1 MFKKL
6 FPKKNT
12 EPPAGPPTLSP
23 ALTASINN
31 FLGARGL
38 PSMPR
43 AAQKAF
49 ELSINP
55 DADARDF
62 VEVIQ
67 ADEALSAR
75 IIKIANS
82 VYFDRGRTT
91 ETIEQSVFVIGLTE
105 LRSLL
110 NANTLSDLFPL
121 RHSLRE
127 QFWANAIA
135 TAIGSKILAQRVLP
149 ERAGT
154 TFLAGLMHDI
164 GKLLMLQRATKDY
177 EQVVQLVREKG
188 ISFAEAETEFF
199 VFTHAEVGQLMGKQ
213 WNFSDELLSVLRCH
227 HDPWSQI
234 EIVEKRPIT
243 VARIVQIADLIAHS
257 LGIGHQIPLP
267 LFQERCRSELRTA
280 WKSLALSDS
289 DRDELV
295 QSILKTYEYESDL
308 YL

>member
-6 FPKKNT
+6 FPKKNLDA
-12 EPPAGPPTLSP
+12 PAGPPTLSP
-23 ALTASINN
+23 ALTSSIHN

-67 ADEALSAR
+67 ADEGLSAR

-110 NANTLSDLFPL
+110 NANTLSDLFPM
-121 RHSLRE
+121 RHPLRE

-135 TAIGSKILAQRVLP
+135 TAIGSKILAQRLLP
-149 ERAGT
+149 DQTGT
-154 TFLAGLMHDI
+154 AFLGGLMHDI
-164 GKLLMLQRATKDY
+164 GKLLMLQQATKEY
-177 EQVVQLVREKG
+177 ELVVQLVREKG
-188 ISFAEAETEFF
+188 ISFAEAETERF
-199 VFTHAEVGQLMGKQ
+199 VFTHCEVGQLMGKQ
-213 WNFSDELLSVLRCH
+213 WNFSPELMTVLRCH
-227 HDPWSQI
+227 HDPWSQM
-234 EIVEKRPIT
+234 EILERRPIG
-243 VARIVQIADLIAHS
+243 VPRIVQIADLIAHT
-257 LGIGHQIPLP
+257 LRIGHQVPVP
-267 LFQERCRSELRTA
+267 LFQERCEAELRTL
-280 WKSLALSDS
+280 WKALPLTDPE
-289 DRDELV
+289 RDDLM
-295 QSILKTYEYESDL
+295 QNILKTYEYESDL